1 MAEYY
6 LIAQL
11 PSLDGLGDNMPIPIT
26 EERFLELCSRF
37 LGKKAQDELGR
48 ISLVPSKDG
57 EKTGSKLLKA
67 WNERER
73 SLRFAL
79 GKIRAEKMKKQFDT
93 QDRIFPEE
101 LLQTARTAV
110 EMESPMEAETFLN
123 QYRLDFL
130 ETLRPVDTFALDYVF
145 YYWIKLK
152 LLLRIRQFDAD
163 EGRAAYNSIYRS
175 IMSKDKQEV
184 MQ

>member
-1 MAEYY
+1 M
-6 LIAQL
+6 
-11 PSLDGLGDNMPIPIT
+11 
-26 EERFLELCSRF
+26 
-37 LGKKAQDELGR
+37 
-48 ISLVPSKDG
+48 
-57 EKTGSKLLKA
+57 
-67 WNERER
+67 
-73 SLRFAL
+73 
-79 GKIRAEKMKKQFDT
+79 
-93 QDRIFPEE
+93 
-101 LLQTARTAV
+101 QTARTSV